1 MMSADLRCRCG
12 AEKHGETESN
22 SGNRSLNCFDRLRL
36 RVAHSASAVLL
47 SAFPRHKVSRAMRIR
62 FPGKLELHRPG

>member
-22 SGNRSLNCFDRLRL
+22 SGNGSLNCFDRLRL

-47 SAFPRHKVSRAMRIR
+47 SMRIR
-62 FPGKLELHRPG
+62 FPGKFGATPSGLT